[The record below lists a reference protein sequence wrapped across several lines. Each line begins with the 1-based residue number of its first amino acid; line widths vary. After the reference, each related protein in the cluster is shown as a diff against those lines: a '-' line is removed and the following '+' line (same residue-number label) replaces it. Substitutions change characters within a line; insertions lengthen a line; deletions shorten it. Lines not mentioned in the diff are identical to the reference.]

1 MIVYLNGDFLP
12 SEKALIP
19 VEERASNFGDGI
31 YEVVSFASGRFFAFA
46 EHMDRLRYSA
56 REIRL
61 QLPEGAAN
69 YPKLAERLVAENN
82 LGDYGTVY
90 MQISRGAAPRGHA
103 FPANGTRP
111 TVYLAVKPGK
121 YVPDEERADG
131 RPAITH
137 PDLRWGRCDIK
148 SLNLLPNV
156 LAKQAAAEAGAQ
168 DCILIRDGIAIEGA
182 SSNFFAVLG
191 GTLVTHPRGPH
202 ILGGITRNHVLRLA
216 ESMGIPVREE
226 PIPVEAIWKADELF
240 FSGTTTEVMPIT
252 QIDGKVAGGGRRG
265 PIAAKLQAA
274 LHKEMWGK

>member
-1 MIVYLNGDFLP
+1 MIVYLNGDYLP

-31 YEVVSFASGRFFAFA
+31 YEVASFAGGRFFAFD

-56 REIRL
+56 REIQL
-61 QLPEGAAN
+61 KLPEDPAVYA
-69 YPKLAERLVAENN
+69 KVAERLWGENN

-90 MQISRGAAPRGHA
+90 IQVTRGAAPRMHA

-111 TVYLAVKPGK
+111 TVYLTTKPGK
-121 YVPDEERADG
+121 YVPDEDRAQG

-168 DCILIRDGIAIEGA
+168 DCILVRDGIAIEGA

-202 ILGGITRNHVLRLA
+202 ILGGITRQHVLRLA
-216 ESMGIPVREE
+216 EAMGIPVREE
-226 PIPVEAIWKADELF
+226 PIPVEAVWKADELF
-240 FSGTTTEVMPIT
+240 FCGTTTEVMPIT
-252 QIDGKVAGGGRRG
+252 KIDGKIAGGGRRG
-265 PIAAKLQAA
+265 PIADKLQTA